1 MAAMDFP
8 QHSKQVLE
16 QLNQQRQLGLLCD
29 CTFVVNG
36 INFKAHKAVLAACS
50 EYFRM
55 LFVDQKDVVHLDI
68 NNTAGLGQVLD
79 FMYTAKLSLNPD
91 NVEDVLAVAG
101 FLQMQEIVSA
111 CNALKSLTVLAESP
125 VESQEVPAEM
135 GAEKAA
141 VEDKAVA
148 AVTRGDSDKPKQVP
162 PNQEG
167 KEEAP
172 VAAAAQPEE
181 QAEQRDVKEVPAGGA
196 DGAARAGPAD
206 GFPSPTQPAEG
217 AMGGSSP
224 AAEGS
229 VPQHAATGEVELEG
243 KEEEEEMVAEDEEE
257 AKTPREVQPKLENG
271 ENAEDN
277 ESGSTDSGQ
286 ENSGE
291 TRLLRSG
298 TYSDRTES
306 KAYGS
311 VTHKCEDCG
320 KEFTHTGNF
329 KRHIRIH
336 TGEKP
341 FSCRECNKAFSDPA
355 ACKAHE
361 KTHSPLKPY
370 GCEECGKSYR
380 LISLLNLHK
389 KRHTGEAKYRCD
401 DCGKLFT
408 TSGNLKRHQL
418 VHSGEKPY
426 QCDYCG
432 RSFSDP
438 TSKMR
443 HLETHDTDKE
453 HKCPHCDKKFNQVGN
468 LKAHL
473 KIHIADGP
481 LKCRECGKQF
491 TTSGNLK
498 RHLRIHSGEK
508 PYVCVHCQRQF
519 ADPGALQRH
528 VRIHTGEKPCQCLI
542 CGKAF
547 TQASSLIAHVR
558 QHTGEKPYVCERCGK
573 RFVQSSQLANHIRH
587 HDNIRPHKCTVCNKA
602 FVNVGDLSKHIIIH
616 TGEKPFL
623 CDKCGRGFN
632 RVDNLR
638 SHVKTVHQGKAGMK
652 ILEPE
657 DGGEVNIVTVASD
670 DMVTLATEALA
681 ATAVTQLTVV
691 PVAAAVT
698 ADETEALKAEITK
711 AVKQVQE
718 AGEEGRGPVACST
731 GSRPAASPAQASPL
745 PLQTPTPRSS
755 TPATP
760 AGRNSWTPPAWRSM
774 SASTRPRPSSCSRP
788 TRTFTSNTG
797 PPPPPGKQS
806 RSSPRGSCSFAPA
819 MPPLSP
825 PPPPWP
831 LCRWPGRARRP
842 PSDLPALPRL
852 YLKTAAWKWC
862 KKCISGRRD
871 GRNKLQYFLTRVLR
885 PTGPQRLSGGRGL
898 PSPALCAPCTCT
910 SGSVPAVGEGGRPP
924 GLEPSSSAPQHQ
936 QLAQRNQGI
945 ALMANGGA
953 DGCSHPPGAALGAA
967 AGARS
972 PLKPLSKLFPS
983 CCS

>member
-1 MAAMDFP
+1 MTDGCIETDLSTGTGENSGGEPQPSRPQPRSSGYLRSSQRRAMDFP

-29 CTFVVNG
+29 CTFVVDG
-36 INFKAHKAVLAACS
+36 IDFKAHKAVLAACS

-68 NNTAGLGQVLD
+68 SNAAGLGQVLE

-111 CNALKSLTVLAESP
+111 CNALKSLTVPAESP
-125 VESQEVPAEM
+125 AKSQQPPAEI
-135 GAEKAA
+135 GADKAT
-141 VEDKAVA
+141 VEDKRSTAEA
-148 AVTRGDSDKPKQVP
+148 LGDLDKIKPAP
-162 PNQEG
+162 PDPEG
-167 KEEAP
+167 KEETP
-172 VAAAAQPEE
+172 VTAAAQPEAQTE
-181 QAEQRDVKEVPAGGA
+181 QLGGQEGA
-196 DGAARAGPAD
+196 DVAIQEGPNAE
-206 GFPSPTQPAEG
+206 FPSHPQPAESVVSS
-217 AMGGSSP
+217 SSP
-224 AAEGS
+224 AAKGNTSPGPE
-229 VPQHAATGEVELEG
+229 TGEMELEG
-243 KEEEEEMVAEDEEE
+243 KEEEGEMAAEDEEE
-257 AKTPREVQPKLENG
+257 AKIPEEEQPRLENG

-638 SHVKTVHQGKAGMK
+638 SHVKTVHQGKAGIK

-657 DGGEVNIVTVASD
+657 EGDEVNIVTVASD

-718 AGEEGRGPVACST
+718 ADPNTQILYACDSCGEKFLDATSLAQHVRIHTAQALVMFQADTDFYQQYGTAAAWQTEQVIPAGELLFRTRDGPPEP
-731 GSRPAASPAQASPL
+731 PAAPLAPA
-745 PLQTPTPRSS
+745 PT
-755 TPATP
+755 
-760 AGRNSWTPPAWRSM
+760 AGE
-774 SASTRPRPSSCSRP
+774 
-788 TRTFTSNTG
+788 G
-797 PPPPPGKQS
+797 QPPP
-806 RSSPRGSCSFAPA
+806 
-819 MPPLSP
+819 
-825 PPPPWP
+825 
-831 LCRWPGRARRP
+831 
-842 PSDLPALPRL
+842 
-852 YLKTAAWKWC
+852 
-862 KKCISGRRD
+862 
-871 GRNKLQYFLTRVLR
+871 
-885 PTGPQRLSGGRGL
+885 
-898 PSPALCAPCTCT
+898 
-910 SGSVPAVGEGGRPP
+910 E
-924 GLEPSSSAPQHQ
+924 
-936 QLAQRNQGI
+936 
-945 ALMANGGA
+945 
-953 DGCSHPPGAALGAA
+953 
-967 AGARS
+967 
-972 PLKPLSKLFPS
+972 
-983 CCS
+983 

>member
-1 MAAMDFP
+1 MDFP
-8 QHSKQVLE
+8 QHSQQVLE

-29 CTFVVNG
+29 CTFVVDG
-36 INFKAHKAVLAACS
+36 IDFKAHKAVLAACS
-50 EYFRM
+50 DYFRM

-68 NNTAGLGQVLD
+68 SNAAGLGQVLE
-79 FMYTAKLSLNPD
+79 FMYTAKLSLSPD

-111 CNALKSLTVLAESP
+111 CNALKSLSTSVVAEALTNP
-125 VESQEVPAEM
+125 DKAKAAAPDREGKEEKPEATAQPEVPAEQPA
-135 GAEKAA
+135 GQEGEPARG
-141 VEDKAVA
+141 DSLGA
-148 AVTRGDSDKPKQVP
+148 AVTPSTPCPDT
-162 PNQEG
+162 
-167 KEEAP
+167 
-172 VAAAAQPEE
+172 AALT
-181 QAEQRDVKEVPAGGA
+181 GT
-196 DGAARAGPAD
+196 GAAIQEDPKAD
-206 GFPSPTQPAEG
+206 VPGLPQPFVPLLPLPNLSAPNFYHPAE
-217 AMGGSSP
+217 MK
-224 AAEGS
+224 
-229 VPQHAATGEVELEG
+229 LEG
-243 KEEEEEMVAEDEEE
+243 KEEEGEMIVEEEDEGKIPKEE
-257 AKTPREVQPKLENG
+257 PPQLENG

-291 TRLLRSG
+291 PRLLRSS

-389 KRHTGEAKYRCD
+389 KRHTGEARYRCE

-558 QHTGEKPYVCERCGK
+558 QHTGEKPYVCEPRCHSLEG
-573 RFVQSSQLANHIRH
+573 RVESSQLANHIRH

-616 TGEKPFL
+616 TGGYLPEL
-623 CDKCGRGFN
+623 CT
-632 RVDNLR
+632 
-638 SHVKTVHQGKAGMK
+638 TVHQGKAGIK

-657 DGGEVNIVTVASD
+657 EGDEVNIVTVASD

-681 ATAVTQLTVV
+681 ATAVTQLTGELGAHGV
-691 PVAAAVT
+691 PKGSSSMGDSLGAIQKGRLWVGGGSPRSHPDPPSGTWGSLWGVPGLAPHT
-698 ADETEALKAEITK
+698 QLHPEA
-711 AVKQVQE
+711 
-718 AGEEGRGPVACST
+718 
-731 GSRPAASPAQASPL
+731 PAAPFYPGFPPKQALLCPRPQRGAAGGGSPL
-745 PLQTPTPRSS
+745 VSE
-755 TPATP
+755 ATP
-760 AGRNSWTPPAWRSM
+760 
-774 SASTRPRPSSCSRP
+774 
-788 TRTFTSNTG
+788 
-797 PPPPPGKQS
+797 QI
-806 RSSPRGSCSFAPA
+806 
-819 MPPLSP
+819 LS
-825 PPPPWP
+825 
-831 LCRWPGRARRP
+831 
-842 PSDLPALPRL
+842 
-852 YLKTAAWKWC
+852 
-862 KKCISGRRD
+862 
-871 GRNKLQYFLTRVLR
+871 
-885 PTGPQRLSGGRGL
+885 
-898 PSPALCAPCTCT
+898 
-910 SGSVPAVGEGGRPP
+910 
-924 GLEPSSSAPQHQ
+924 
-936 QLAQRNQGI
+936 
-945 ALMANGGA
+945 
-953 DGCSHPPGAALGAA
+953 
-967 AGARS
+967 
-972 PLKPLSKLFPS
+972 
-983 CCS
+983 

>member
-1 MAAMDFP
+1 MDFP
-8 QHSKQVLE
+8 QHSQQVLE

-29 CTFVVNG
+29 CTFVVDG
-36 INFKAHKAVLAACS
+36 IDFKAHKAVLAACS
-50 EYFRM
+50 DYFRM

-68 NNTAGLGQVLD
+68 SNAAGLGQVLE
-79 FMYTAKLSLNPD
+79 FMYTAKLSLSPD

-111 CNALKSLTVLAESP
+111 CNALKSHSVPPENPPGVNQQQIGADKVAADDKPSVVAEAP
-125 VESQEVPAEM
+125 GEPDKA
-135 GAEKAA
+135 KAA
-141 VEDKAVA
+141 APD
-148 AVTRGDSDKPKQVP
+148 T
-162 PNQEG
+162 EG
-167 KEEAP
+167 KEEKP
-172 VAAAAQPEE
+172 EAAAQPEVP
-181 QAEQRDVKEVPAGGA
+181 AEQPAGPEGEPA
-196 DGAARAGPAD
+196 RGDSLGPAVTPSTPWPDPPALTGTGAAIQEDPKAAVPGLPQ
-206 GFPSPTQPAEG
+206 PSESA
-217 AMGGSSP
+217 GGSDGLTDT
-224 AAEGS
+224 AG
-229 VPQHAATGEVELEG
+229 TGEMKPER
-243 KEEEEEMVAEDEEE
+243 KEEEGEMIVEEEDEGKIPEE
-257 AKTPREVQPKLENG
+257 EPTLLENG
-271 ENAEDN
+271 ENTEDN

-291 TRLLRSG
+291 PRLLRSG

-311 VTHKCEDCG
+311 VTHKCE
-320 KEFTHTGNF
+320 
-329 KRHIRIH
+329 
-336 TGEKP
+336 
-341 FSCRECNKAFSDPA
+341 
-355 ACKAHE
+355 
-361 KTHSPLKPY
+361 PY

-389 KRHTGEAKYRCD
+389 KRHTGEARYRCE

-528 VRIHTGEKPCQCLI
+528 
-542 CGKAF
+542 
-547 TQASSLIAHVR
+547 
-558 QHTGEKPYVCERCGK
+558 
-573 RFVQSSQLANHIRH
+573 SSQLANHIRH

-638 SHVKTVHQGKAGMK
+638 SHVKTVHQGKAGIK

-657 DGGEVNIVTVASD
+657 EGDEVNIVTVASD

-718 AGEEGRGPVACST
+718 ADPNTQILYACDSCGEKFLDASSLAQHVRIHTAQALVMFQAEPDFYQPYGAAGWPAEQVIPAGELLFRPRDGPEPP
-731 GSRPAASPAQASPL
+731 PAAAPA
-745 PLQTPTPRSS
+745 
-755 TPATP
+755 
-760 AGRNSWTPPAWRSM
+760 PPAE
-774 SASTRPRPSSCSRP
+774 
-788 TRTFTSNTG
+788 G
-797 PPPPPGKQS
+797 PPPPP
-806 RSSPRGSCSFAPA
+806 
-819 MPPLSP
+819 
-825 PPPPWP
+825 
-831 LCRWPGRARRP
+831 
-842 PSDLPALPRL
+842 
-852 YLKTAAWKWC
+852 
-862 KKCISGRRD
+862 
-871 GRNKLQYFLTRVLR
+871 
-885 PTGPQRLSGGRGL
+885 
-898 PSPALCAPCTCT
+898 
-910 SGSVPAVGEGGRPP
+910 E
-924 GLEPSSSAPQHQ
+924 
-936 QLAQRNQGI
+936 
-945 ALMANGGA
+945 
-953 DGCSHPPGAALGAA
+953 
-967 AGARS
+967 
-972 PLKPLSKLFPS
+972 
-983 CCS
+983 

>member
-1 MAAMDFP
+1 MRKQPRPGQAGPPSVPPTCRASVWVDARGPAGRQRGGATPWASRAALWLSDLSFAALLGLALPLVPAHPWLCLLPAAMDFP

-68 NNTAGLGQVLD
+68 NNTAGRGWGALREAFQPVTAPGGHPAQSVPWVRADLRVPARAVSLAGLGQVLD

-101 FLQMQEIVSA
+101 FLRMQEIVSA

-125 VESQEVPAEM
+125 VESQEVPAET

-141 VEDKAVA
+141 GEDKAVA

-162 PNQEG
+162 PTQEG

-172 VAAAAQPEE
+172 AAAAAQPEE
-181 QAEQRDVKEVPAGGA
+181 QAEQLDVKEVPAEGQQPGGA
-196 DGAARAGPAD
+196 DGAAQAGPAD

-217 AMGGSSP
+217 ALGGSSP
-224 AAEGS
+224 AAKGS
-229 VPQHAATGEVELEG
+229 DPQHGATRAAEVELEG
-243 KEEEEEMVAEDEEE
+243 KEEEGEMAAEDEEE
-257 AKTPREVQPKLENG
+257 AKIPKEVQPKLENG

-311 VTHKCEDCG
+311 VTHKCEDTLG
-320 KEFTHTGNF
+320 DAAGHSWGAELET
-329 KRHIRIH
+329 RQ
-336 TGEKP
+336 GEQLGTRL
-341 FSCRECNKAFSDPA
+341 SLLLR
-355 ACKAHE
+355 
-361 KTHSPLKPY
+361 SPLKPY

-491 TTSGNLK
+491 TTSGSTGLLLRGVCGGTGGHRCPPEMQLLAGNLK

-718 AGEEGRGPVACST
+718 ADPNTQILYACDSCGEKFLDATSLAQHVRIHT
-731 GSRPAASPAQASPL
+731 AQALVMFQADTDFYQQYGATTATWQTEQVL
-745 PLQTPTPRSS
+745 PTGELLFRARDAPPEP
-755 TPATP
+755 PATP
-760 AGRNSWTPPAWRSM
+760 L
-774 SASTRPRPSSCSRP
+774 
-788 TRTFTSNTG
+788 
-797 PPPPPGKQS
+797 
-806 RSSPRGSCSFAPA
+806 APV
-819 MPPLSP
+819 PL
-825 PPPPWP
+825 
-831 LCRWPGRARRP
+831 A
-842 PSDLPALPRL
+842 
-852 YLKTAAWKWC
+852 
-862 KKCISGRRD
+862 
-871 GRNKLQYFLTRVLR
+871 
-885 PTGPQRLSGGRGL
+885 
-898 PSPALCAPCTCT
+898 
-910 SGSVPAVGEGGRPP
+910 GEGQVPT
-924 GLEPSSSAPQHQ
+924 E
-936 QLAQRNQGI
+936 
-945 ALMANGGA
+945 
-953 DGCSHPPGAALGAA
+953 
-967 AGARS
+967 
-972 PLKPLSKLFPS
+972 
-983 CCS
+983 

>member
-1 MAAMDFP
+1 MDFP

-29 CTFVVNG
+29 CTFVVDG
-36 INFKAHKAVLAACS
+36 IDFKAHKAVLAACS

-68 NNTAGLGQVLD
+68 SNAAGLGQVLE

-111 CNALKSLTVLAESP
+111 CNALKSLAGPAENP
-125 VESQEVPAEM
+125 TESQRPPAEI
-135 GAEKAA
+135 GSDKAA
-141 VEDKAVA
+141 VEDKRSA
-148 AVTRGDSDKPKQVP
+148 AEALADGDKIQPVLPDP
-162 PNQEG
+162 EG
-167 KEEAP
+167 KEESPA
-172 VAAAAQPEE
+172 AAAAQPEAQTE
-181 QAEQRDVKEVPAGGA
+181 QLDGQEGTDSAVPEVPAA
-196 DGAARAGPAD
+196 E
-206 GFPSPTQPAEG
+206 FPSHPQPAESAVSSG
-217 AMGGSSP
+217 SP
-224 AAEGS
+224 AAKGDIS
-229 VPQHAATGEVELEG
+229 AGAGAGEPEPEG
-243 KEEEEEMVAEDEEE
+243 KEEEGEMTAEDEEE
-257 AKTPREVQPKLENG
+257 PKIPEEEQPRLENG

-638 SHVKTVHQGKAGMK
+638 SHVKTVHQGKAGIK

-657 DGGEVNIVTVASD
+657 EGDEVNIVTVASD

-718 AGEEGRGPVACST
+718 ADPNTQILYACDSCGEKFLDASSLAQHVRIHTAQALVMFQADPDFYQQYGTAAAWQTEQVLPAGELLFRTRDGPAET
-731 GSRPAASPAQASPL
+731 PAAAAAPLAPAPTAGEG
-745 PLQTPTPRSS
+745 QTPP
-755 TPATP
+755 
-760 AGRNSWTPPAWRSM
+760 
-774 SASTRPRPSSCSRP
+774 
-788 TRTFTSNTG
+788 
-797 PPPPPGKQS
+797 
-806 RSSPRGSCSFAPA
+806 
-819 MPPLSP
+819 
-825 PPPPWP
+825 
-831 LCRWPGRARRP
+831 
-842 PSDLPALPRL
+842 
-852 YLKTAAWKWC
+852 
-862 KKCISGRRD
+862 
-871 GRNKLQYFLTRVLR
+871 
-885 PTGPQRLSGGRGL
+885 
-898 PSPALCAPCTCT
+898 
-910 SGSVPAVGEGGRPP
+910 E
-924 GLEPSSSAPQHQ
+924 
-936 QLAQRNQGI
+936 
-945 ALMANGGA
+945 
-953 DGCSHPPGAALGAA
+953 
-967 AGARS
+967 
-972 PLKPLSKLFPS
+972 
-983 CCS
+983 

>member
-1 MAAMDFP
+1 MTDGCVETELNTWKGGVSGGETQPSGPGSSGYHRAMDFP

-29 CTFVVNG
+29 CTFVVDG
-36 INFKAHKAVLAACS
+36 IDFKAHKAVLAACS

-68 NNTAGLGQVLD
+68 SNAAGLGQVLE
-79 FMYTAKLSLNPD
+79 FMYTAKLSLSPD

-101 FLQMQEIVSA
+101 FLQMQEVVSA
-111 CNALKSLTVLAESP
+111 CNALKSLSVPPENP
-125 VESQEVPAEM
+125 PGSQQPPGI
-135 GAEKAA
+135 GAEKA
-141 VEDKAVA
+141 VLDDKTSVA
-148 AVTRGDSDKPKQVP
+148 EALGDLDKVQPAP
-162 PNQEG
+162 PDAEG
-167 KEEAP
+167 KEEKP
-172 VAAAAQPEE
+172 KAAAQPEMP
-181 QAEQRDVKEVPAGGA
+181 AEQLPGQEGTESAIQEGSKAEIPGLPQPSESVVGSG
-196 DGAARAGPAD
+196 
-206 GFPSPTQPAEG
+206 SPTARDG
-217 AMGGSSP
+217 TG
-224 AAEGS
+224 
-229 VPQHAATGEVELEG
+229 TGEMKLER
-243 KEEEEEMVAEDEEE
+243 KEEEGEMMVEEEDEAKIPEE
-257 AKTPREVQPKLENG
+257 EPPQLENG

-291 TRLLRSG
+291 PRLLRSG

-341 FSCRECNKAFSDPA
+341 FSCRECSKAFSDPA

-389 KRHTGEAKYRCD
+389 KRHTGEAKYRCE

-491 TTSGNLK
+491 TTSGSTGMGGLDG
-498 RHLRIHSGEK
+498 LEGTG
-508 PYVCVHCQRQF
+508 
-519 ADPGALQRH
+519 GALVEDQSPRKDF
-528 VRIHTGEKPCQCLI
+528 ISGLNL
-542 CGKAF
+542 
-547 TQASSLIAHVR
+547 SLWL
-558 QHTGEKPYVCERCGK
+558 CC
-573 RFVQSSQLANHIRH
+573 
-587 HDNIRPHKCTVCNKA
+587 
-602 FVNVGDLSKHIIIH
+602 VN
-616 TGEKPFL
+616 
-623 CDKCGRGFN
+623 CFN

-638 SHVKTVHQGKAGMK
+638 SHVKTVHQGKAGIK

-657 DGGEVNIVTVASD
+657 EGDEVNIVTVASD

-691 PVAAAVT
+691 PVATAVT

-718 AGEEGRGPVACST
+718 AGELGT
-731 GSRPAASPAQASPL
+731 
-745 PLQTPTPRSS
+745 
-755 TPATP
+755 
-760 AGRNSWTPPAWRSM
+760 AGM
-774 SASTRPRPSSCSRP
+774 
-788 TRTFTSNTG
+788 G
-797 PPPPPGKQS
+797 
-806 RSSPRGSCSFAPA
+806 
-819 MPPLSP
+819 
-825 PPPPWP
+825 
-831 LCRWPGRARRP
+831 
-842 PSDLPALPRL
+842 
-852 YLKTAAWKWC
+852 TA
-862 KKCISGRRD
+862 GM
-871 GRNKLQYFLTRVLR
+871 G
-885 PTGPQRLSGGRGL
+885 QR
-898 PSPALCAPCTCT
+898 
-910 SGSVPAVGEGGRPP
+910 EW
-924 GLEPSSSAPQHQ
+924 E
-936 QLAQRNQGI
+936 QREWEQREWEHTTIPIYN
-945 ALMANGGA
+945 
-953 DGCSHPPGAALGAA
+953 
-967 AGARS
+967 
-972 PLKPLSKLFPS
+972 
-983 CCS
+983 

>member
-1 MAAMDFP
+1 MPGDETSVTCAWQNGKTMDFP
-8 QHSKQVLE
+8 QHSQHVLE

-29 CTFVVNG
+29 CTFVVDG
-36 INFKAHKAVLAACS
+36 VDFKAHKAVLAACS
-50 EYFRM
+50 EYFKM

-68 NNTAGLGQVLD
+68 SNAAGLGQVLE
-79 FMYTAKLSLNPD
+79 FMYTAKLSLSPE
-91 NVEDVLAVAG
+91 NVDDVLAVAS
-101 FLQMQEIVSA
+101 FLQMQDIVTA
-111 CNALKSLTVLAESP
+111 CHALKSLAEPAGSPGETTVASATEGGDKRAK
-125 VESQEVPAEM
+125 E
-135 GAEKAA
+135 EKAA
-141 VEDKAVA
+141 A
-148 AVTRGDSDKPKQVP
+148 AVLSELDPAGSGP
-162 PNQEG
+162 PTGPDREP
-167 KEEAP
+167 KEERGGQAESTASGAEQTEKADAP
-172 VAAAAQPEE
+172 REPPSVEPKPDPTSSMAAAEAEAALSESSEQEMEVEPARKGEDQEDEGAAAAEVKEEGPPLEKGEPPEE
-181 QAEQRDVKEVPAGGA
+181 
-196 DGAARAGPAD
+196 
-206 GFPSPTQPAEG
+206 S
-217 AMGGSSP
+217 
-224 AAEGS
+224 
-229 VPQHAATGEVELEG
+229 
-243 KEEEEEMVAEDEEE
+243 EESA
-257 AKTPREVQPKLENG
+257 
-271 ENAEDN
+271 
-277 ESGSTDSGQ
+277 STDSGQ
-286 ENSGE
+286 ELGTE
-291 TRLLRSG
+291 ARGPRSG
-298 TYSDRTES
+298 TYGDRTES

-311 VTHKCEDCG
+311 VIHKCEDCG

-341 FSCRECNKAFSDPA
+341 FSCRECSKAFSDPA

-389 KRHTGEAKYRCD
+389 KRHSGEARYRCG

-508 PYVCVHCQRQF
+508 PYVCIHCQRQF

-528 VRIHTGEKPCQCLI
+528 VRIHTGEKPCQCVM

-573 RFVQSSQLANHIRH
+573 RSRPARPSHARRPARFVQSSQLANHIRH
-587 HDNIRPHKCTVCNKA
+587 HDNIRPHKCSVCSKA

-616 TGEKPFL
+616 TGEKPYL

-638 SHVKTVHQGKAGMK
+638 SHVKTVHQGKAGIK

-657 DGGEVNIVTVASD
+657 EGGEVSVVTVD

-691 PVAAAVT
+691 PVGAAVT
-698 ADETEALKAEITK
+698 ADETEVLKAEISK

-718 AGEEGRGPVACST
+718 EDPNTHILYACDSCGDKFLDANSLAQHVRIHTAQALVMFQTDADFYQQYGPGGTWPAGQVLQAGELVF
-731 GSRPAASPAQASPL
+731 
-745 PLQTPTPRSS
+745 
-755 TPATP
+755 
-760 AGRNSWTPPAWRSM
+760 
-774 SASTRPRPSSCSRP
+774 RPR
-788 TRTFTSNTG
+788 
-797 PPPPPGKQS
+797 
-806 RSSPRGSCSFAPA
+806 
-819 MPPLSP
+819 
-825 PPPPWP
+825 
-831 LCRWPGRARRP
+831 
-842 PSDLPALPRL
+842 D
-852 YLKTAAWKWC
+852 
-862 KKCISGRRD
+862 
-871 GRNKLQYFLTRVLR
+871 
-885 PTGPQRLSGGRGL
+885 
-898 PSPALCAPCTCT
+898 
-910 SGSVPAVGEGGRPP
+910 
-924 GLEPSSSAPQHQ
+924 
-936 QLAQRNQGI
+936 
-945 ALMANGGA
+945 GA
-953 DGCSHPPGAALGAA
+953 DGQPALAETPPTAPECPPPAE
-967 AGARS
+967 
-972 PLKPLSKLFPS
+972 
-983 CCS
+983 

>member
-1 MAAMDFP
+1 MDFP
-8 QHSKQVLE
+8 QHSQQVLE

-29 CTFVVNG
+29 CTFVVDG
-36 INFKAHKAVLAACS
+36 IDFKAHKAVLAACS

-68 NNTAGLGQVLD
+68 SNAAGLGQVLE

-111 CNALKSLTVLAESP
+111 CNALKSLAVPGEGPAK
-125 VESQEVPAEM
+125 SQQPPAEM
-135 GAEKAA
+135 GADRAT
-141 VEDKAVA
+141 VEDKGSA
-148 AVTRGDSDKPKQVP
+148 AEALGDPDKTKPVRPDPEGEEETPVT
-162 PNQEG
+162 
-167 KEEAP
+167 
-172 VAAAAQPEE
+172 AAAQREAQAQQLGGPEGE
-181 QAEQRDVKEVPAGGA
+181 PPRDDTQNPAVAPPSAPCPAARLCCAEPGVSSRVPDTLFRVGA
-196 DGAARAGPAD
+196 DVAIQEGPSAQ
-206 GFPSPTQPAEG
+206 FPSHPQPTESAVGSGSPVAKGGVSPGAE
-217 AMGGSSP
+217 
-224 AAEGS
+224 
-229 VPQHAATGEVELEG
+229 TGEVELEG
-243 KEEEEEMVAEDEEE
+243 KEEEGEMTAEDEEE
-257 AKTPREVQPKLENG
+257 AKIPEEEQPRLENG

-286 ENSGE
+286 ENSGD

-453 HKCPHCDKKFNQVGN
+453 HKCPHCDKKFNQGATAALGRREGAGVPVPVPT
-468 LKAHL
+468 LAE
-473 KIHIADGP
+473 P
-481 LKCRECGKQF
+481 LLL
-491 TTSGNLK
+491 SGNLK

-638 SHVKTVHQGKAGMK
+638 SHVKTVHQGKAGIK

-657 DGGEVNIVTVASD
+657 EGDEVNIVTVASD

-718 AGEEGRGPVACST
+718 ADPNTQILYACDSCGEKFLD
-731 GSRPAASPAQASPL
+731 ASSLAQHVRIHTAQAL
-745 PLQTPTPRSS
+745 VMFQADTDFYQQYGT
-755 TPATP
+755 AAAWHAEQVIP
-760 AGRNSWTPPAWRSM
+760 AGE
-774 SASTRPRPSSCSRP
+774 
-788 TRTFTSNTG
+788 
-797 PPPPPGKQS
+797 
-806 RSSPRGSCSFAPA
+806 
-819 MPPLSP
+819 L
-825 PPPPWP
+825 
-831 LCRWPGRARRP
+831 L
-842 PSDLPALPRL
+842 
-852 YLKTAAWKWC
+852 
-862 KKCISGRRD
+862 
-871 GRNKLQYFLTRVLR
+871 
-885 PTGPQRLSGGRGL
+885 
-898 PSPALCAPCTCT
+898 
-910 SGSVPAVGEGGRPP
+910 
-924 GLEPSSSAPQHQ
+924 
-936 QLAQRNQGI
+936 
-945 ALMANGGA
+945 
-953 DGCSHPPGAALGAA
+953 
-967 AGARS
+967 
-972 PLKPLSKLFPS
+972 
-983 CCS
+983 

>member
-1 MAAMDFP
+1 MDFP

-29 CTFVVNG
+29 CTFVVDG
-36 INFKAHKAVLAACS
+36 IDFKAHKAVLAACS

-68 NNTAGLGQVLD
+68 SNAAGLGQVLE

-111 CNALKSLTVLAESP
+111 CNALKSLA
-125 VESQEVPAEM
+125 VPAESLTESQQPP
-135 GAEKAA
+135 AEIAADKAT
-141 VEDKAVA
+141 VEDKTSA
-148 AVTRGDSDKPKQVP
+148 AEALGDLDKTKPVP
-162 PNQEG
+162 PNLEV
-167 KEEAP
+167 KEETP
-172 VAAAAQPEE
+172 MAAAAQPEAQTE
-181 QAEQRDVKEVPAGGA
+181 HLGGQEGEPPRDDTQNPSVTPPRPHNTPCPAAGLRCVEPACFLERARDTLFFIGA
-196 DGAARAGPAD
+196 DAAIQEGPNAE
-206 GFPSPTQPAEG
+206 FPGHPQPVENVV
-217 AMGGSSP
+217 GSSSL
-224 AAEGS
+224 AAKGNISQGAE
-229 VPQHAATGEVELEG
+229 TGEMELEG
-243 KEEEEEMVAEDEEE
+243 KEEEGEMTAEEEEE
-257 AKTPREVQPKLENG
+257 AKIPEEEQPRLENG

-638 SHVKTVHQGKAGMK
+638 SHVKTVHQGKAGIK

-657 DGGEVNIVTVASD
+657 EGDEVNIVTVASD

-718 AGEEGRGPVACST
+718 ADPNTQILYACDSCGEKFLDATSLAQHVRIHT
-731 GSRPAASPAQASPL
+731 AQAL
-745 PLQTPTPRSS
+745 VMFQADTDFYQQYGTAAAWQTEQVI
-755 TPATP
+755 P
-760 AGRNSWTPPAWRSM
+760 AGELLFR
-774 SASTRPRPSSCSRP
+774 TR
-788 TRTFTSNTG
+788 
-797 PPPPPGKQS
+797 
-806 RSSPRGSCSFAPA
+806 
-819 MPPLSP
+819 
-825 PPPPWP
+825 
-831 LCRWPGRARRP
+831 
-842 PSDLPALPRL
+842 D
-852 YLKTAAWKWC
+852 
-862 KKCISGRRD
+862 
-871 GRNKLQYFLTRVLR
+871 
-885 PTGPQRLSGGRGL
+885 
-898 PSPALCAPCTCT
+898 
-910 SGSVPAVGEGGRPP
+910 
-924 GLEPSSSAPQHQ
+924 
-936 QLAQRNQGI
+936 
-945 ALMANGGA
+945 
-953 DGCSHPPGAALGAA
+953 
-967 AGARS
+967 
-972 PLKPLSKLFPS
+972 
-983 CCS
+983 

>member
-1 MAAMDFP
+1 MTDGCLETDWSSVQGEYSGGELQPSAPQPQPSGCLRSSQHRAMDFP

-29 CTFVVNG
+29 CTFVVDG
-36 INFKAHKAVLAACS
+36 IDFKAHKAVLAACS

-68 NNTAGLGQVLD
+68 SNAAGLGQVLE
-79 FMYTAKLSLNPD
+79 FMYTARLSLSPD

-111 CNALKSLTVLAESP
+111 CNALKSLSQQPPADVGADKGKVEDKKSP
-125 VESQEVPAEM
+125 VEAEGDADKIKPAPPDLEV
-135 GAEKAA
+135 
-141 VEDKAVA
+141 
-148 AVTRGDSDKPKQVP
+148 
-162 PNQEG
+162 
-167 KEEAP
+167 KEEPPA
-172 VAAAAQPEE
+172 AAAAQPEAP
-181 QAEQRDVKEVPAGGA
+181 AEQPSGQAGADAAVQEAPKVEFPNPLQPVESVVSSTSSPMVKETI
-196 DGAARAGPAD
+196 
-206 GFPSPTQPAEG
+206 SPGTK
-217 AMGGSSP
+217 
-224 AAEGS
+224 
-229 VPQHAATGEVELEG
+229 TVEMELVG
-243 KEEEEEMVAEDEEE
+243 KEEEEVEMTAKDEEE
-257 AKTPREVQPKLENG
+257 EDKIPKEEQPRAENG
-271 ENAEDN
+271 ENTEDN
-277 ESGSTDSGQ
+277 ESGSADSGQ
-286 ENSGE
+286 ENLGE
-291 TRLLRSG
+291 PHLLRSG
-298 TYSDRTES
+298 IYSDRTES

-638 SHVKTVHQGKAGMK
+638 SHVKTVHQGKAGIK

-657 DGGEVNIVTVASD
+657 EGGEVNIVTVASD

-718 AGEEGRGPVACST
+718 ADPNTQILYACDSCGEKFLD
-731 GSRPAASPAQASPL
+731 ASSLAQHVRIHTAQALVMFQADPDFYQQYGTTWHTEQVIPAGELLFRTRDGPPEPL
-745 PLQTPTPRSS
+745 PPTP
-755 TPATP
+755 
-760 AGRNSWTPPAWRSM
+760 GE
-774 SASTRPRPSSCSRP
+774 
-788 TRTFTSNTG
+788 G
-797 PPPPPGKQS
+797 QPPP
-806 RSSPRGSCSFAPA
+806 
-819 MPPLSP
+819 
-825 PPPPWP
+825 
-831 LCRWPGRARRP
+831 
-842 PSDLPALPRL
+842 
-852 YLKTAAWKWC
+852 
-862 KKCISGRRD
+862 
-871 GRNKLQYFLTRVLR
+871 
-885 PTGPQRLSGGRGL
+885 
-898 PSPALCAPCTCT
+898 
-910 SGSVPAVGEGGRPP
+910 E
-924 GLEPSSSAPQHQ
+924 
-936 QLAQRNQGI
+936 
-945 ALMANGGA
+945 
-953 DGCSHPPGAALGAA
+953 
-967 AGARS
+967 
-972 PLKPLSKLFPS
+972 
-983 CCS
+983 

>member
-8 QHSKQVLE
+8 QHSQHVLE

-29 CTFVVNG
+29 CTFVVDG
-36 INFKAHKAVLAACS
+36 VDFKAHKAVLAACS
-50 EYFRM
+50 EYFKM

-68 NNTAGLGQVLD
+68 SNAAGLGQVLE
-79 FMYTAKLSLNPD
+79 FMYTAKLSLSAE
-91 NVEDVLAVAG
+91 NVDDVLAVAS
-101 FLQMQEIVSA
+101 FLHMQDVITA
-111 CNALKSLTVLAESP
+111 CHALKSLTEPAPSPGQSPEVLATEGGDKRAK
-125 VESQEVPAEM
+125 E
-135 GAEKAA
+135 EKAA
-141 VEDKAVA
+141 GATA
-148 AVTRGDSDKPKQVP
+148 S
-162 PNQEG
+162 
-167 KEEAP
+167 
-172 VAAAAQPEE
+172 QP
-181 QAEQRDVKEVPAGGA
+181 DPAGGSPP
-196 DGAARAGPAD
+196 AGPGREPKEERGGQAESAASGAEQTEKAD
-206 GFPSPTQPAEG
+206 APREPPVELKPDPTSGMAAAEAEAALSESSEQEMEVEPARKGDDPREE
-217 AMGGSSP
+217 STRP
-224 AAEGS
+224 AA
-229 VPQHAATGEVELEG
+229 V
-243 KEEEEEMVAEDEEE
+243 KEEGPQLEKGEAPEESEES
-257 AKTPREVQPKLENG
+257 A
-271 ENAEDN
+271 
-277 ESGSTDSGQ
+277 STDSGQ
-286 ENSGE
+286 ELGAE
-291 TRLLRSG
+291 ARGLRAG
-298 TYSDRTES
+298 TYGDRTES

-311 VTHKCEDCG
+311 VIHKCEDCG

-341 FSCRECNKAFSDPA
+341 FSCRECSKAFSDPA

-389 KRHTGEAKYRCD
+389 KRHSGEARYRCE

-528 VRIHTGEKPCQCLI
+528 VRIHTGEKPCQCVM

-587 HDNIRPHKCTVCNKA
+587 HDNIRPHKCSVCSKA

-616 TGEKPFL
+616 TGEKPYL

-638 SHVKTVHQGKAGMK
+638 SHVKTVHQGKAGIK

-657 DGGEVNIVTVASD
+657 EGGEVSVVTVD

-691 PVAAAVT
+691 PVGAAVT
-698 ADETEALKAEITK
+698 ADETEVLKAEISK

-718 AGEEGRGPVACST
+718 EDPNTHILYACDSCGDKFLDANSLAQHVRIHTAQALVMFQTDADFYQQYGPGSTWQAGQVLQAGELVF
-731 GSRPAASPAQASPL
+731 
-745 PLQTPTPRSS
+745 
-755 TPATP
+755 
-760 AGRNSWTPPAWRSM
+760 
-774 SASTRPRPSSCSRP
+774 RPRE
-788 TRTFTSNTG
+788 G
-797 PPPPPGKQS
+797 ADGQ
-806 RSSPRGSCSFAPA
+806 
-819 MPPLSP
+819 
-825 PPPPWP
+825 
-831 LCRWPGRARRP
+831 
-842 PSDLPALPRL
+842 PALAETP
-852 YLKTAAWKWC
+852 
-862 KKCISGRRD
+862 
-871 GRNKLQYFLTRVLR
+871 
-885 PTGPQRLSGGRGL
+885 PTGPEC
-898 PSPALCAPCTCT
+898 PPPA
-910 SGSVPAVGEGGRPP
+910 E
-924 GLEPSSSAPQHQ
+924 
-936 QLAQRNQGI
+936 
-945 ALMANGGA
+945 
-953 DGCSHPPGAALGAA
+953 
-967 AGARS
+967 
-972 PLKPLSKLFPS
+972 
-983 CCS
+983 

>member
-1 MAAMDFP
+1 MDFP

-29 CTFVVNG
+29 CTFVVDG
-36 INFKAHKAVLAACS
+36 IDFKAHKAVLAACS

-68 NNTAGLGQVLD
+68 SNAAGLGQVLE

-111 CNALKSLTVLAESP
+111 CNALKSLAVP
-125 VESQEVPAEM
+125 VESSAESQRPPTDSGANKATGEDKRATVEALGDADEIKPVPPDPEWKEERSAVAQPEAQAEQPSGQEGEPPVGDTQNPAVTPTAHAVLLLGCTAWSLTSPLCLAGADAAMQEGSCAEFPVHPQPAESAVGSGSPAAKDSVPL
-135 GAEKAA
+135 GAETGEMELGVKEEEAEVMA
-141 VEDKAVA
+141 ED
-148 AVTRGDSDKPKQVP
+148 
-162 PNQEG
+162 
-167 KEEAP
+167 KEEAKI
-172 VAAAAQPEE
+172 PEE
-181 QAEQRDVKEVPAGGA
+181 EQ
-196 DGAARAGPAD
+196 
-206 GFPSPTQPAEG
+206 
-217 AMGGSSP
+217 
-224 AAEGS
+224 
-229 VPQHAATGEVELEG
+229 
-243 KEEEEEMVAEDEEE
+243 
-257 AKTPREVQPKLENG
+257 PRIENG
-271 ENAEDN
+271 ENTEDN

-291 TRLLRSG
+291 PRLLRSG

-638 SHVKTVHQGKAGMK
+638 SHVKTVHQGKAGIK

-657 DGGEVNIVTVASD
+657 EADEVNIVTVASD

-718 AGEEGRGPVACST
+718 ADPNTQILYACDSCGEKFLD
-731 GSRPAASPAQASPL
+731 ASSLAQHVRIHTAQAL
-745 PLQTPTPRSS
+745 VMFQADTD
-755 TPATP
+755 
-760 AGRNSWTPPAWRSM
+760 
-774 SASTRPRPSSCSRP
+774 
-788 TRTFTSNTG
+788 FY
-797 PPPPPGKQS
+797 Q
-806 RSSPRGSCSFAPA
+806 
-819 MPPLSP
+819 
-825 PPPPWP
+825 
-831 LCRWPGRARRP
+831 
-842 PSDLPALPRL
+842 
-852 YLKTAAWKWC
+852 
-862 KKCISGRRD
+862 
-871 GRNKLQYFLTRVLR
+871 QY
-885 PTGPQRLSGGRGL
+885 
-898 PSPALCAPCTCT
+898 
-910 SGSVPAVGEGGRPP
+910 
-924 GLEPSSSAPQHQ
+924 
-936 QLAQRNQGI
+936 
-945 ALMANGGA
+945 
-953 DGCSHPPGAALGAA
+953 GAA
-967 AGARS
+967 AAWQAEQVLPAGE
-972 PLKPLSKLFPS
+972 LLFRPRDGPPE
-983 CCS
+983 

>member
-1 MAAMDFP
+1 MDFP

-29 CTFVVNG
+29 CTFVVDG

-68 NNTAGLGQVLD
+68 SNAAGLGQVLE

-111 CNALKSLTVLAESP
+111 CNALKSLAVPAESAT
-125 VESQEVPAEM
+125 ESQEAPAEITK
-135 GAEKAA
+135 GGVVCCYASSLAGTEQVA
-141 VEDKAVA
+141 VEDKTA
-148 AVTRGDSDKPKQVP
+148 AAEGPGDCDKAKQVP
-162 PNQEG
+162 ADREG
-167 KEEAP
+167 KEETP
-172 VAAAAQPEE
+172 VATTAEPEE
-181 QAEQRDVKEVPAGGA
+181 QTEQLESKEIA
-196 DGAARAGPAD
+196 
-206 GFPSPTQPAEG
+206 AEG
-217 AMGGSSP
+217 QQAGEDAQKSRHCPPMHLHQPSAESVISSSSSSSSP
-224 AAEGS
+224 AAKGNVSQGTEQG
-229 VPQHAATGEVELEG
+229 AETGEIELEG
-243 KEEEEEMVAEDEEE
+243 KEEDGETTAEEEEE
-257 AKTPREVQPKLENG
+257 AKIPEEEQPRLENG

-286 ENSGE
+286 ENLGE

-361 KTHSPLKPY
+361 KTHSPAA
-370 GCEECGKSYR
+370 CEEAGKSYR
-380 LISLLNLHK
+380 LISLLSRHK

-528 VRIHTGEKPCQCLI
+528 VRIHTGRDTGLAAVAVHQHWA
-542 CGKAF
+542 GG
-547 TQASSLIAHVR
+547 SLGGLGVR
-558 QHTGEKPYVCERCGK
+558 CPPRKGHEGLWGCMLLPNPGESWVLA
-573 RFVQSSQLANHIRH
+573 QLSCSRW
-587 HDNIRPHKCTVCNKA
+587 
-602 FVNVGDLSKHIIIH
+602 
-616 TGEKPFL
+616 EKPFL

-638 SHVKTVHQGKAGMK
+638 SHVKTVHQGKAGIK

-657 DGGEVNIVTVASD
+657 EGDEVNIVTVASD

-681 ATAVTQLTVV
+681 ATAVTQITVV

-718 AGEEGRGPVACST
+718 ADPNTQILYACDSCGEKFLDANSLAQHVRIHT
-731 GSRPAASPAQASPL
+731 AQAL
-745 PLQTPTPRSS
+745 VMFQADTDFYQQYGA
-755 TPATP
+755 ATTWQ
-760 AGRNSWTPPAWRSM
+760 AEQVI
-774 SASTRPRPSSCSRP
+774 
-788 TRTFTSNTG
+788 
-797 PPPPPGKQS
+797 QS
-806 RSSPRGSCSFAPA
+806 GELLF
-819 MPPLSP
+819 
-825 PPPPWP
+825 
-831 LCRWPGRARRP
+831 RARD
-842 PSDLPALPRL
+842 S
-852 YLKTAAWKWC
+852 
-862 KKCISGRRD
+862 
-871 GRNKLQYFLTRVLR
+871 
-885 PTGPQRLSGGRGL
+885 
-898 PSPALCAPCTCT
+898 
-910 SGSVPAVGEGGRPP
+910 
-924 GLEPSSSAPQHQ
+924 
-936 QLAQRNQGI
+936 
-945 ALMANGGA
+945 
-953 DGCSHPPGAALGAA
+953 
-967 AGARS
+967 
-972 PLKPLSKLFPS
+972 
-983 CCS
+983 